1 MYVWKVG
8 VGKDQEKQTK
18 EHIEY
23 FASPEVEKVKKKGK
37 WDKKGVGGIAIRA
50 WICFNVFWMLASL
63 IQLAPVT
70 I

>member
-1 MYVWKVG
+1 MGFIQRFCRQETMYVWKVG

-37 WDKKGVGGIAIRA
+37 VG
-50 WICFNVFWMLASL
+50 
-63 IQLAPVT
+63 
-70 I
+70 